1 MSSEGFDETLNEL
14 IQGEQRISQEHL
26 SRPLRPLYRIKPDSL
41 LTPVSLLTASIF
53 RRKSC
58 SSQII
63 DLSSGRELAD
73 QRIAARSDPQRYL
86 VQFYACNLENIVG
99 YLIVFLVLV
108 VVSRRC
114 RS

>member
-14 IQGEQRISQEHL
+14 IQGEQRISHEHL
-26 SRPLRPLYRIKPDSL
+26 SIPLRSRIKPDSQ

-73 QRIAARSDPQRYL
+73 QRIAVRSDPQRYL
-86 VQFYACNLENIVG
+86 VQFYACNLEIIVG

-108 VVSRRC
+108 VVSRRRC
-114 RS
+114 S